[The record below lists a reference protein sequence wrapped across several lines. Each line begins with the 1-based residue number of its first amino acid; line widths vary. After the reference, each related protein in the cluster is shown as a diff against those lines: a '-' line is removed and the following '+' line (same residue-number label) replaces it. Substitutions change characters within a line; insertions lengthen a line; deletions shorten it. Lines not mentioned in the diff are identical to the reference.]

1 MAGVSGF
8 GRLLRTQG
16 PGSSHAIGVSAPFTV
31 WAVDPLLGGNN
42 NKKNPYK
49 NNRDPTCWLGPLIM
63 QGSKKCAFRRHNA
76 TRNVRFAG
84 TTRSMCSKR
93 YPEPVATKDLTVVG
107 VARSQCSVFA
117 AKFCRRYTI
126 SSFIAPPNGEIFR
139 NFYRTSLR
147 LAPTC
152 V

>member
-1 MAGVSGF
+1 MQCN
-8 GRLLRTQG
+8 RYT
-16 PGSSHAIGVSAPFTV
+16 SATLIYKV
-31 WAVDPLLGGNN
+31 IESKLELQAV
-42 NKKNPYK
+42 
-49 NNRDPTCWLGPLIM
+49 M

-84 TTRSMCSKR
+84 TKRSMCSKR
-93 YPEPVATKDLTVVG
+93 YPEPVDTKDLTVVG

-126 SSFIAPPNGEIFR
+126 SSFMAPPNGEIFR
-139 NFYRTSLR
+139 NFYRTALR

-152 V
+152 VYNLDSFRCLILDFFGFLIFHV

>member
-49 NNRDPTCWLGPLIM
+49 KKIVDANGRGLCQKM
-63 QGSKKCAFRRHNA
+63 QLTPVNLWIQ
-76 TRNVRFAG
+76 RF
-84 TTRSMCSKR
+84 
-93 YPEPVATKDLTVVG
+93 
-107 VARSQCSVFA
+107 
-117 AKFCRRYTI
+117 
-126 SSFIAPPNGEIFR
+126 
-139 NFYRTSLR
+139 
-147 LAPTC
+147 
-152 V
+152 